1 MYYLSKTDTF
11 KQVAELKARPYLEK
25 QAIDQPDISSKHAVM
40 VGTAIPLIDHLVS
53 EVQTLER
60 ELKDDTKI
68 ELSYIQH
75 LLHMEALQSDNESIR
90 TIANIARKLKLDG
103 LADELTELAN
113 QEKQEPCTK

>member
-1 MYYLSKTDTF
+1 MNYLSKTETF
-11 KQVAELKARPYLEK
+11 QRLAEMKAKPYLEMVAES
-25 QAIDQPDISSKHAVM
+25 QPNIDLKHAAM

-60 ELKDDTKI
+60 ELKDDTKV

-90 TIANIARKLKLDG
+90 TIANIARKLKLDS
-103 LADELTELAN
+103 LADELTELVN
-113 QEKQEPCTK
+113 QEKQQPCTK